1 VIYIHKK
8 GKKNLS
14 KEEQK
19 MSLQKLNKILNS
31 LKKKTTKLYNELSQ
45 KTDGRFKIGVNGLGV
60 IVLADLTNME
70 TLAKGEKECQEAM
83 EKLLEGAK

>member
-1 VIYIHKK
+1 M
-8 GKKNLS
+8 
-14 KEEQK
+14 E
-19 MSLQKLNKILNS
+19 
-31 LKKKTTKLYNELSQ
+31 
-45 KTDGRFKIGVNGLGV
+45 DIGVNGLGV

>member
-1 VIYIHKK
+1 
-8 GKKNLS
+8 
-14 KEEQK
+14 

-45 KTDGRFKIGVNGLGV
+45 KSDRRYKLGVNGLGV

-70 TLAKGEKECQEAM
+70 TLTMGEKECQEAM

>member
-1 VIYIHKK
+1 
-8 GKKNLS
+8 
-14 KEEQK
+14 
-19 MSLQKLNKILNS
+19 MSLQKLNKILNN
-31 LKKKTTKLYNELSQ
+31 LKKKTTNLYNELSQ
-45 KTDGRFKIGVNGLGV
+45 KTDGRYKIGVNGLGV